1 MSVPLKYILTTLA
14 AAAIAV
20 PAAIGGPLEE
30 TFARMDRASA
40 GLMSLQANLRRA
52 AHTAVLNEDDVE
64 TGAFLLKR
72 GKAHD
77 VRVLFDIKT
86 PEPKQ
91 YAIDLHKVEV
101 YLPREDT
108 VQEYDISKYKDLA
121 EQFLL
126 LGFGTTSK
134 ELLAAYNVSLVGV
147 ENIGNEKTTRLQLI
161 PKSKEMLAHLL
172 RVDLWISDSLGVPI
186 QQKFYTPG
194 DNYNLCTYSDVMKNP
209 NLPDSAVR
217 LNLPKGT
224 KREHPLK

>member
-1 MSVPLKYILTTLA
+1 
-14 AAAIAV
+14 
-20 PAAIGGPLEE
+20 
-30 TFARMDRASA
+30 
-40 GLMSLQANLRRA
+40 
-52 AHTAVLNEDDVE
+52 
-64 TGAFLLKR
+64 
-72 GKAHD
+72 
-77 VRVLFDIKT
+77 
-86 PEPKQ
+86 
-91 YAIDLHKVEV
+91 
-101 YLPREDT
+101 

-134 ELLAAYNVSLVGV
+134 ELSAAYDVSLVGV
-147 ENIGNEKTTRLQLI
+147 ENVGSEKTTRLQLI
-161 PKSKEMLAHLL
+161 PKSKELLAHLL

-209 NLPDSAVR
+209 NLPDSAVK